1 MLKSR
6 KQKFKMYKLFS
17 KIKKFLYKYI
27 FNYLKYEFT
36 EFIPNSESK
45 EHQKNELIK
54 TNIKSYTSSMLNI
67 SQWFYKQEVTYLSNL
82 NVDKNV
88 TTSLHD
94 MFENHGSDK
103 NKHGY
108 DILYSY
114 VFSKISNNPTILE
127 IGIGT
132 NNKQIASNMGKYG
145 KPGASL
151 RAFSQYFA
159 TSEIYGAD
167 IDKNIL
173 FNFKNI
179 KTFYL
184 NQNDIDTFDNKLI
197 ENKKFD
203 LIIDDGL
210 HMQSAN
216 LNTFRFSLDRLN
228 EKGAL
233 VIEDIPLSALDT
245 WKIVATLLAK
255 PFDLEIVQCI
265 DNFAVILNK
274 N

>member
-1 MLKSR
+1 MINYFAKV
-6 KQKFKMYKLFS
+6 
-17 KIKKFLYKYI
+17 KKFIYKHI
-27 FNYLKYEFT
+27 FSFLKYEFT
-36 EFIPNSESK
+36 EFIPNSASNEF
-45 EHQKNELIK
+45 QKNELIK
-54 TNIKSYTSSMLNI
+54 TNIKNYTKNMLKI
-67 SQWFYKQEVTYLSNL
+67 SQWFYKLDVINLNNL

-88 TTSLHD
+88 KNSLHD
-94 MFENHGSDK
+94 IFENHGSDK

-114 VFSKISNNPTILE
+114 IFSKISNDPTILE

-132 NNKQIASNMGKYG
+132 NNKKVPSNMGKFG

-151 RAFSQYFA
+151 RAFSQYFPN
-159 TSEIYGAD
+159 SEIFGAD

-173 FNFKNI
+173 FNFENI

-184 NQNDIDTFDNKLI
+184 NQNDIDTFDNKLV
-197 ENKKFD
+197 ENKLFD

-216 LNTFRFSLDRLN
+216 LNTLRFALDRLN
-228 EKGAL
+228 ENGVL
-233 VIEDIPLSALDT
+233 VIEDISLSALDT
-245 WKIVATLLAK
+245 WKIVASILSE
-255 PFDLEIVQCI
+255 PFDLEIVECI
-265 DNFAVILNK
+265 DNYVAILNK

>member
-1 MLKSR
+1 MLK
-6 KQKFKMYKLFS
+6 KKIEKFKMDKLFS

-45 EHQKNELIK
+45 EYQKNKLIK
-54 TNIKSYTSSMLNI
+54 TNIKNYTSSMLNI
-67 SQWFYKQEVTYLSNL
+67 SQWFYKTDVIHLSNL
-82 NVDKNV
+82 NVDEDVRNL
-88 TTSLHD
+88 LHD
-94 MFENHGSDK
+94 MFESHGSDK
-103 NKHGY
+103 NQHGY

-114 VFSKISNNPTILE
+114 IFSKISNNPTILE

-151 RAFSQYFA
+151 KAFSQYFPA
-159 TSEIYGAD
+159 SEIFGAD

-173 FNFKNI
+173 FNFENI

-184 NQNDIDTFDNKLI
+184 NQNDIETFDNKLI

-216 LNTFRFSLDRLN
+216 LNTLRFSLDRLN
-228 EKGAL
+228 EKGVL
-233 VIEDIPLSALDT
+233 VIEDIPSSALDT
-245 WKIVATLLAK
+245 WKIVATLLSN

-265 DNFAVILNK
+265 DNFVAVLNRK
-274 N
+274 

>member
-1 MLKSR
+1 
-6 KQKFKMYKLFS
+6 MYKLFG
-17 KIKKFLYKYI
+17 KIKKFIYKYF

-54 TNIKSYTSSMLNI
+54 TNIKNYTPSMLKI
-67 SQWFYKQEVTYLSNL
+67 SQWFYKPDVISLSNL
-82 NVDKNV
+82 KVDRNV
-88 TTSLHD
+88 TISIHD
-94 MFENHGSDK
+94 MFENYGSDK

-114 VFSKISNNPTILE
+114 IFSKISNNPTILE

-132 NNKQIASNMGKYG
+132 NNIKIASNMGKHG

-151 RAFSQYFA
+151 RAFSQYFPN
-159 TSEIYGAD
+159 SEIFGAD
-167 IDKNIL
+167 VDKNIL
-173 FNFKNI
+173 FNFENI

-216 LNTFRFSLDRLN
+216 LNTLRFSLERLN

-233 VIEDIPLSALDT
+233 VIEDIPSSALDT
-245 WKIVATLLAK
+245 WKIVANLLGD
-255 PFDLEIVQCI
+255 PFELEIVQCI
-265 DNFAVILNK
+265 DNFVVILNRK
-274 N
+274 

>member
-1 MLKSR
+1 
-6 KQKFKMYKLFS
+6 MYKLIVR
-17 KIKKFLYKYI
+17 IKNFFYKYI
-27 FNYLKYEFT
+27 LNYLKYEFA
-36 EFIPNSESK
+36 EFIPNSKSK
-45 EHQKNELIK
+45 EYQKNELIK
-54 TNIKSYTSSMLNI
+54 TNIKNYTSSMLKI
-67 SQWFYKQEVTYLSNL
+67 SQWFYEPDVIYLSNL
-82 NVDKNV
+82 KVDRNVIG
-88 TTSLHD
+88 SIHD

-114 VFSKISNNPTILE
+114 IFSKISNNPTILE

-132 NNKQIASNMGKYG
+132 NNIQVASNMGKDG

-151 RAFSQYFA
+151 RAFSQYFPN
-159 TSEIYGAD
+159 SEIFGAD

-173 FNFKNI
+173 FNSENI

-216 LNTFRFSLDRLN
+216 LNTLRFSLDRLN
-228 EKGAL
+228 ENGIL
-233 VIEDIPLSALDT
+233 VIEDIPSSALDT
-245 WKIVATLLAK
+245 WKIVATLLED
-255 PFDLEIVQCI
+255 PFDLEIVQCVY
-265 DNFAVILNK
+265 NFVVILYRK
-274 N
+274 

>member
-1 MLKSR
+1 MIKYFA
-6 KQKFKMYKLFS
+6 KV
-17 KIKKFLYKYI
+17 KKFIYKHI
-27 FNYLKYEFT
+27 FSFLKYEFT
-36 EFIPNSESK
+36 EFIPNSASNEF
-45 EHQKNELIK
+45 QKNELIK
-54 TNIKSYTSSMLNI
+54 TNIKNYTKNMLKI
-67 SQWFYKQEVTYLSNL
+67 SQWFYKLDVINLNNL

-88 TTSLHD
+88 KNSLHD

-103 NKHGY
+103 NQHGY

-114 VFSKISNNPTILE
+114 IFSKISNDPTILE

-132 NNKQIASNMGKYG
+132 NNKKVASNMGKFG

-151 RAFSQYFA
+151 RAFSQYFPN
-159 TSEIYGAD
+159 SEIFGAD

-173 FNFKNI
+173 FNFENI

-184 NQNDIDTFDNKLI
+184 NQNDIDTFDNKLV
-197 ENKKFD
+197 ENKLFD

-216 LNTFRFSLDRLN
+216 LNTLRFALDRLN
-228 EKGAL
+228 ENGVL
-233 VIEDIPLSALDT
+233 VIEDISLSALDT
-245 WKIVATLLAK
+245 WKIVASILSE
-255 PFDLEIVQCI
+255 PFDLEIVECI
-265 DNFAVILNK
+265 DNYVAILNK

>member
-1 MLKSR
+1 
-6 KQKFKMYKLFS
+6 MYKLFTR
-17 KIKKFLYKYI
+17 IKNFFYKYI

-36 EFIPNSESK
+36 EFIPNSKSREY
-45 EHQKNELIK
+45 QKNELIK
-54 TNIKSYTSSMLNI
+54 TNIKNYTSSMLKI
-67 SQWFYKQEVTYLSNL
+67 SQWFYKLDVIYLSNL
-82 NVDKNV
+82 KVDRNV
-88 TTSLHD
+88 TNSIHD

-114 VFSKISNNPTILE
+114 IFSKISNNPTILE

-132 NNKQIASNMGKYG
+132 NNIQVASNMGKHG

-151 RAFSQYFA
+151 RAFSQYFPN
-159 TSEIYGAD
+159 SEIFGAD
-167 IDKNIL
+167 VDKDIL
-173 FNFKNI
+173 FNFENI

-216 LNTFRFSLDRLN
+216 LNTLRFSLERLN

-233 VIEDIPLSALDT
+233 VIEDIPASALDT
-245 WKIVATLLAK
+245 WKIVANLLED
-255 PFDLEIVQCI
+255 PFELEIVQCI
-265 DNFAVILNK
+265 DNFVVILNRK
-274 N
+274 